1 MSDPT
6 AVNSIDPSSTTDIA
20 KQLYEQ
26 NVQLAIH
33 NKTLGVLSK
42 LYEISMATL
51 DVKDVC
57 QKIVDTLS
65 DELSISFAML
75 SLVLPDEKQF
85 FPVAVTDSEGVAKSL
100 ELIGK
105 PLDQLILKIADEQ
118 NLVAQSIHQNQR
130 QVTGNVLDIV
140 TPFVT
145 QETADTIENLTGI
158 KTLIIYP
165 ISLGEKR
172 VGSLTVGLTKP
183 ADDLSRAEKQTLE
196 EVIDLIAIAIDRA
209 QLHENVRKANEELQK
224 LDKLKDEFL
233 SMASH
238 ELKSPMNA
246 VKNYLWMALHKGKE
260 HPEKLDD
267 YLTIAYESI
276 QRLIVLVNDLLDVSR
291 IEGGRVSLELKPIP
305 LSKVIK
311 ETIEIYD
318 PQAKAKNLTLI
329 NTVDLL
335 ETELFVLAD
344 DMKIRDV
351 LNNLVSNAIKYT
363 PEGSVTISVEPRGSV
378 IRINVTDTGMGISP
392 EDQEKLFQKFSR
404 VGTSFKQMA
413 TIEGTGLGL
422 YIGKQ
427 FAEMM
432 NGQIGLTSQVGK
444 GSTFWFELPK
454 AETPLRSDSS

>member
-6 AVNSIDPSSTTDIA
+6 TVNPNDASGSTDIA

-65 DELSISFAML
+65 DELSISFSML
-75 SLVLPDEKQF
+75 SLVLPDEKHF
-85 FPVAVTDSEGVAKSL
+85 YPVAITNSEGIAKSL

-105 PLDQLILKIADEQ
+105 PLQELCLEINDPQ
-118 NLVAQSIHQNQR
+118 NLIAQSIHQNKR
-130 QVTGNVLDIV
+130 QITGNVLDIV
-140 TPFVT
+140 TPFVS
-145 QETADTIENLTGI
+145 QEIADDIENLTGI

-165 ISLGEKR
+165 IALGTKS

-196 EVIDLIAIAIDRA
+196 EVINLIAIAIDRA
-209 QLHENVRKANEELQK
+209 QLHESVRQANEALQK
-224 LDKLKDEFL
+224 LDMLKDEFL

-260 HPEKLDD
+260 HPEKLDE

-291 IEGGRVSLELKPIP
+291 IESGRVSLELKPIP

-318 PQAKAKNLTLI
+318 PQAKAKNLELI
-329 NTVDLL
+329 NHVGLL
-335 ETELFVLAD
+335 ETELYVLAD

-363 PEGSVTISVEPRGSV
+363 PQGSVTIGVEQRSTV
-378 IRINVTDTGMGISP
+378 IRILVSDTGMGISE

-432 NGQIGLTSQVGK
+432 NGSIGMSSQVGK

-454 AETPLRSDSS
+454 AEAPSSST

>member
-6 AVNSIDPSSTTDIA
+6 AVIPNDASGSTDIA

-65 DELSISFAML
+65 EELSISFSML
-75 SLVLPDEKQF
+75 SLVLPDEKYF
-85 FPVAVTDSEGVAKSL
+85 YPVAITNSEGISKSL

-105 PLDQLILKIADEQ
+105 PLQELCLEINDPQ
-118 NLVAQSIHQNQR
+118 NLIAQSIHQNKR
-130 QVTGNVLDIV
+130 QITGNVLDII
-140 TPFVT
+140 TPFVS
-145 QETADTIENLTGI
+145 QEVADDIENLTGI

-165 ISLGEKR
+165 IALGTKS

-209 QLHENVRKANEELQK
+209 QLHENVRQANEALQK
-224 LDKLKDEFL
+224 LDMLKDEFL

-246 VKNYLWMALHKGKE
+246 VKNYLWMALHKGKD
-260 HPEKLDD
+260 HPEKLDE

-291 IEGGRVSLELKPIP
+291 IESGRVSLELKPIP

-318 PQAKAKNLTLI
+318 PQAKAKNLELI
-329 NTVDLL
+329 NHVGLL
-335 ETELFVLAD
+335 ETELYVLAD

-363 PEGSVTISVEPRGSV
+363 PQGSVTIGVEQRNSV
-378 IRINVTDTGMGISP
+378 IRILVSDTGMGISE

-432 NGQIGLTSQVGK
+432 NGSIGMSSQVGK
-444 GSTFWFELPK
+444 GSTFWFELPN
-454 AETPLRSDSS
+454 AEAPSSST